1 MPERRTCAHV
11 NNDKRCKATPQRD
24 SEFCFFHNPAKG
36 EARSAARRRGG
47 MRSHGQYSMVVDSK
61 AKAPQTA
68 GELKALLAEL
78 TAGVLRGHVDPKVL
92 EVVSRSATVQLQ
104 AIKIADL
111 ERRLAEIEKATK

>member
-1 MPERRTCAHV
+1 MSPTTSDAAQRLSAIVSFVSFIIRLKAKRVARHV
-11 NNDKRCKATPQRD
+11 
-24 SEFCFFHNPAKG
+24 
-36 EARSAARRRGG
+36 GG

-104 AIKIADL
+104 AIKIADI
-111 ERRLAEIEKATK
+111 EQRLAQIEEYTK